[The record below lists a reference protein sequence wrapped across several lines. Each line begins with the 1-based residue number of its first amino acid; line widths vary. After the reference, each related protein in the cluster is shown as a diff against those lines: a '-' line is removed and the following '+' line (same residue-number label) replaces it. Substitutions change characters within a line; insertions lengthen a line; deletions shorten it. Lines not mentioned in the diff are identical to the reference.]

1 MNTRKIIAI
10 AGVMCAVILGACGG
24 DRNSGFDR
32 EERMQLGEVQ
42 EWADAVN
49 ILHRKDM
56 EIMHFGRGKKGMYVQ
71 YLAGGPELF
80 ENFGEMILASNGF
93 LKEHPGYLLTDGYS
107 VEIRCEGQTETDYE
121 YIISNRLIETE
132 FDVSGIAFEVENT
145 TDLQYFY
152 MLQDGV
158 FSENWTNIE
167 HKLETTVLLIE
178 RERDIRDQK
187 TFDINFLQA
196 FVGLKYIV
204 INVDEPES
212 DDYTV
217 LKERIEEQVPDCEV
231 YVIHEGESLVKDT
244 DIAGKGRG
252 K

>member
-1 MNTRKIIAI
+1 MRIRKCLAVV
-10 AGVMCAVILGACGG
+10 GVMCTVILGACGG
-24 DRNSGFDR
+24 ERKSGFDR
-32 EERMQLGEVQ
+32 DERMQLRQVQ

-49 ILHRKDM
+49 ILHREDM

-71 YLAGGPELF
+71 YLAGGSELF
-80 ENFGEMILASNGF
+80 ENFGEMILASNEF

-132 FDVSGIAFEVENT
+132 FDVSGIEFEVEDT

-152 MLQDGV
+152 MLRDRA
-158 FSENWTNIE
+158 FPENWTNIE

-187 TFDINFLQA
+187 TFDVSFLQT

-204 INVDEPES
+204 INVDKPET

-217 LKERIEEQVPDCEV
+217 LKERVEEQVPDCEV
-231 YVIHEGESLVKDT
+231 YVIHEGESLTKNE
-244 DIAGKGRG
+244 
-252 K
+252 